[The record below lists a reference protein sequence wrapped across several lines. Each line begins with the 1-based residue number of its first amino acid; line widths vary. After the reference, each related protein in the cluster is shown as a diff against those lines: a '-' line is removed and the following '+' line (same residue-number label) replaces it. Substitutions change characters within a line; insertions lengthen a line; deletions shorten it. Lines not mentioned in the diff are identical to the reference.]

1 VTIAAGQTFS
11 LVRECDR
18 YRSLYY
24 AGASGDFNPIHID
37 TEVGQA
43 AGLGGVILQGLCTLG
58 WGVDAFARFLGDP
71 GLVTKVQ
78 ARFSK
83 PVRPEDTIRFEGT
96 VTEVDRRT
104 VKARI
109 TARNQSGDE
118 VLKNVEV
125 TGRNPGAVWVG
136 QGDFGP
142 ESADQPAM
150 TAQLAQAMK
159 LLQLSQTEL
168 MQTVGE
174 EMEADPVLE
183 PAGEPGTAP
192 GTSAVPSAGKSWGP
206 FHYVVGREKM
216 VEYAAAIS
224 GGVPSHAVTGLP
236 EDLHPVLHDEARA
249 RRMRWGS
256 IIAFPMFAVVFSIAP
271 AQAALLDPAMEVDV
285 FRVLHGEQEFEFR
298 EVLRPGD
305 VLQTTGTLESRSVR
319 GSNELFVIRTDSVNQ
334 HGRLAVRGRF
344 TAFVRGGR

>member
-1 VTIAAGQTFS
+1 VSISPGNTFT

-37 TEVGQA
+37 VEVGQA
-43 AGLGGVILQGLCTLG
+43 AGLGGVILQGLCTLA

-71 GLVTKVQ
+71 GLVTGVK

-83 PVRPEDTIRFEGT
+83 PVRPEDTVRFEGV
-96 VTEVDRRT
+96 VTEADWST

-109 TARNQSGDE
+109 TARDQAGDE
-118 VLKNVEV
+118 VLKNVEIV
-125 TGRNPGAVWVG
+125 GRNPAAVWVG
-136 QGDFGP
+136 QGEVGP
-142 ESADQPAM
+142 ARSVQPGR
-150 TAQLAQAMK
+150 TPELAHALELMEQ
-159 LLQLSQTEL
+159 SRTEL
-168 MQTVGE
+168 LETVRE
-174 EMEADPVLE
+174 EMETNPLLE
-183 PAGEPGTAP
+183 PSESSSSPGA
-192 GTSAVPSAGKSWGP
+192 SKSWGP
-206 FHYVVGREKM
+206 FRYVVGTEKM

-236 EDLHPVLHDEARA
+236 EDLHPVLHDETRA

-305 VLQTTGTLESRSVR
+305 VLRTTGTLESRSVR
-319 GSNELFVIRTDSVNQ
+319 GNNELFVIRTDSVNQ

-344 TAFVRGGR
+344 TAFVRG